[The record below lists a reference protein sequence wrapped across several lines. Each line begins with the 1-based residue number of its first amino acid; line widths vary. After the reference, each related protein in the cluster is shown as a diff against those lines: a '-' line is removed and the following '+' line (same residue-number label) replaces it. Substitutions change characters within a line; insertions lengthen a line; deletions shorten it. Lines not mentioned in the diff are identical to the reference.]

1 MLNNVTIMGRLVRDP
16 ELRRTGSGKAVC
28 SFTIACERDFVG
40 KGEEREC
47 DFPDCVAWASTGEF
61 ICRNFRKGDMI
72 ALSGRLQ
79 TRNWTDK
86 NGGKR
91 KSLEINVENVSFCGG
106 RKDR

>member
-1 MLNNVTIMGRLVRDP
+1 MLNKVTIMGRLVREP
-16 ELRRTGSGKAVC
+16 ELRRTDSGKAVC
-28 SFTIACERDFVG
+28 SFTIACERDFAG
-40 KGEEREC
+40 KGGEREC
-47 DFPDCVAWASTGEF
+47 DLPDCVAWASTGEF
-61 ICRNFRKGDMI
+61 VCRNFRKGDMI

-79 TRNWTDK
+79 TMNWTDK

>member
-1 MLNNVTIMGRLVRDP
+1 MREP
-16 ELRRTGSGKAVC
+16 ELRRTDSGKAVC

-61 ICRNFRKGDMI
+61 VCRNFRKGDMI

-91 KSLEINVENVSFCGG
+91 KSLEINVENVSSCGG
-106 RKDR
+106 RKER

>member
-16 ELRRTGSGKAVC
+16 ELRRTDSGTAVC
-28 SFTIACERDFVG
+28 SFRIACERDFAG

-61 ICRNFRKGDMI
+61 VCRNFRKGDMI

-79 TRNWTDK
+79 TRNWTDNK
-86 NGGKR
+86 GGNQR
-91 KSLEINVENVSFCGG
+91 RVEIRVDNVSFCGG

>member
-16 ELRRTGSGKAVC
+16 ELRRTDSGKAVC
-28 SFTIACERDFVG
+28 SFTIACERDFAG

-47 DFPDCVAWASTGEF
+47 DFPDCVAWGSTGEF
-61 ICRNFRKGDMI
+61 VCRNFRKGDMI

-79 TRNWTDK
+79 TRNWISKT
-86 NGGKR
+86 GGNR
-91 KSLEINVENVSFCGG
+91 SSMEIRVDNVSFCGG

>member
-1 MLNNVTIMGRLVRDP
+1 MLNKVTIMGRLVREP
-16 ELRRTGSGKAVC
+16 ELRRTDSGKAVC
-28 SFTIACERDFVG
+28 SFTIACERDFGG
-40 KGEEREC
+40 KGEDREC

-61 ICRNFRKGDMI
+61 VCRNFRKGDMI

-91 KSLEINVENVSFCGG
+91 KSMEINVENVSFCGG

>member
-16 ELRRTGSGKAVC
+16 ELRRTDSGKAVC

-40 KGEEREC
+40 KGEERVC

-61 ICRNFRKGDMI
+61 VCRNFRKGDMI

>member
-1 MLNNVTIMGRLVRDP
+1 MLNKVTIMGMLVREP
-16 ELRRTGSGKAVC
+16 ELRRTDSGKAVC

-61 ICRNFRKGDMI
+61 VCRNFRKGDMI

>member
-1 MLNNVTIMGRLVRDP
+1 MLNKVTIMGRLVQEP
-16 ELRRTGSGKAVC
+16 ELRRTDSGKAVC

-61 ICRNFRKGDMI
+61 VCRNFRKGDMI

-79 TRNWTDK
+79 TRNWTGK

>member
-1 MLNNVTIMGRLVRDP
+1 MLNKVTIMGRLVREP
-16 ELRRTGSGKAVC
+16 ELRRTDSGKAVC
-28 SFTIACERDFVG
+28 SFTIACERDFAG

-61 ICRNFRKGDMI
+61 VCRNFRKGDMI

-91 KSLEINVENVSFCGG
+91 KSLEINVENVSFFGG

>member
-1 MLNNVTIMGRLVRDP
+1 MLNNGTIMGRLVRDP
-16 ELRRTGSGKAVC
+16 ELRRTDSGKAVC
-28 SFTIACERDFVG
+28 SFTIACERDFAG

-61 ICRNFRKGDMI
+61 VCRNFRKGDMI
-72 ALSGRLQ
+72 ALKGRLQ

>member
-1 MLNNVTIMGRLVRDP
+1 MLNKVTIMGRLVRDP
-16 ELRRTGSGKAVC
+16 ELRRTDSGKAVC
-28 SFTIACERDFVG
+28 SFTIACERDFVL

-61 ICRNFRKGDMI
+61 VCRNFRKGDMI